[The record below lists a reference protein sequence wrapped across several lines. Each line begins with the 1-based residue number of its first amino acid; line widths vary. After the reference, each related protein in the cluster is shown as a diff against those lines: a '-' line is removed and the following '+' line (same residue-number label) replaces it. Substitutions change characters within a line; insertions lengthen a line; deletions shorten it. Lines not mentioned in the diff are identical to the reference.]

1 MPLELLLW
9 GIWTRRWR
17 VVLATLLLYGALAG
31 ILFQMPRRH
40 VAQAVVA
47 PAETTSIATS
57 TLLSPVPL
65 FGGGLLDDRP
75 TGNFA
80 VYLDALRAPEAAA
93 MLARD
98 TGLLEHLAAR
108 RAAPPFGWLR
118 QQLGLRME
126 ADLDDAQDWLDRNFA
141 ATQNIATVT
150 VTLTLAHPDRAAA
163 LDALQRLHALAEAK
177 VRGDLA
183 DLARRRIAAIEAR
196 LAVERDLYLR
206 NALYELLGQQQ
217 RGALVVAADEAVAA
231 RLVSAPMVE
240 QRPSLPNRPLL
251 LLLFAVAAPLA
262 VLAGTMTVVLVQGT
276 TAPLPQPPPLPL
288 DLALPPMGAE

>member
-1 MPLELLLW
+1 MPLDLLLRGVW
-9 GIWTRRWR
+9 DRRWR
-17 VVLATLLLYGALAG
+17 VVLATLLVYAALAG
-31 ILFQMPRRH
+31 ILFQVPRRH

-80 VYLDALRAPEAAA
+80 VYLDALRSPEAAA

-98 TGLLEHLAAR
+98 TGLLAHLTAR
-108 RAAPPFGWLR
+108 RAGPPFGWLR
-118 QQLGLRME
+118 QALGLRIE
-126 ADLDDAQDWLDRNFA
+126 ADLDDAQDWLERNFA

-163 LDALQRLHALAEAK
+163 LDALRRLHALAEAK
-177 VRGDLA
+177 VRGDLG

-240 QRPSLPNRPLL
+240 LRPSLPNRPLL
-251 LLLFAVAAPLA
+251 LLLLAVAAPLA
-262 VLAGTMTVVLVQGT
+262 VLAGCMAVVLARAGR
-276 TAPLPQPPPLPL
+276 ASPPRPLPL
-288 DLALPPMGAE
+288 GLAVPQMGGD